1 MKIII
6 TFIILISSTFADSR
20 IKFENTQIAEN
31 KVIENISI
39 KDNIGFSTR
48 TINFKVLCID
58 GYQYLFTDNNST
70 TNTVQMFYR
79 PKNTRDSVPI
89 RCNGFE
95 ETRN

>member
-6 TFIILISSTFADSR
+6 TFIILISSIFAESK
-20 IKFENTQIAEN
+20 IKFEDTQITKN
-31 KVIENISI
+31 KVIENIEI
-39 KDNIGFSTR
+39 KDNIGFSPR
-48 TINFKVLCID
+48 TINFKVLCVD
-58 GYQYLFTDNNST
+58 GYQYLVTDNNST

>member
-6 TFIILISSTFADSR
+6 TFIILISSIFADSR
-20 IKFENTQIAEN
+20 IKFEDTQITKN
-31 KVIENISI
+31 KVIENIE
-39 KDNIGFSTR
+39 FSPR

-58 GYQYLFTDNNST
+58 GYQYLVTDNNST

-89 RCNGFE
+89 RCNGYE

>member
-6 TFIILISSTFADSR
+6 TFIILISSIFAESK
-20 IKFENTQIAEN
+20 IIFNNVQSTGN
-31 KVIENISI
+31 KVIENIEI
-39 KDNIGFSTR
+39 KDNIGFSPR

-58 GYQYLFTDNNST
+58 GYQYLVTDNNST

>member
-6 TFIILISSTFADSR
+6 TFIILISSIFADSR

-39 KDNIGFSTR
+39 KDNIGFSPR
-48 TINFKVLCID
+48 TINFKVLCVD
-58 GYQYLFTDNNST
+58 GYQYLVTDNNST